1 MTMKIITRAQWGAR
15 PPRSVHKIALPT
27 PRLWVHHSADD
38 RQGTAAVRAHQA
50 FHMDHRGWSD
60 IAYSFLIDADGRIF
74 EGRGAGVA
82 GGHTAGDNTRSHAI
96 CLLGNFEHRHPT
108 PAALDALVELAR
120 HGRDQGWWVPTLG
133 GHRDAPGASTACPGR
148 HLHAALPLI
157 RERVN
162 TTRPPAP
169 AAKPPAQEDD
179 DDMWMVRLKG
189 TPGHAL
195 IAPGVFKNLGQTEI
209 DTLRA
214 AGVEVRREVDRAT
227 WDRLRSILVEVD
239 AGRAPDPHAI
249 LTWYAAASDSPLHRI
264 VRDVVRAELAAAGRA

>member
-15 PPRSVHKIALPT
+15 PPRSVHRIALPT

-60 IAYSFLIDADGRIF
+60 IAYSFLIDDHGNIY
-74 EGRGAGVA
+74 EGRGPGVA
-82 GGHTAGDNTRSHAI
+82 GGHTAGDNTKSHAI

-148 HLHAALPLI
+148 HLYAVLPLI

-162 TTRPPAP
+162 ATRPPAP

-179 DDMWMVRLKG
+179 DMPAAYRLELDQGRVAWVLPDGTIVRYDHNGKRLTAGEADGAMQAVFVARRANARQVDVAAAMVRKARG
-189 TPGHAL
+189 G
-195 IAPGVFKNLGQTEI
+195 
-209 DTLRA
+209 
-214 AGVEVRREVDRAT
+214 
-227 WDRLRSILVEVD
+227 
-239 AGRAPDPHAI
+239 
-249 LTWYAAASDSPLHRI
+249 
-264 VRDVVRAELAAAGRA
+264 